1 MISYVKLFLNQNQK
15 SILIVSDDTDVLVW
29 LVYFTYKWKT
39 NAAIRMKRPC
49 DPNGKVIDI
58 NATATKLGVKCLQ
71 LICMYTDTGCHVVC
85 FPFGNWK
92 VTALLVVKKHD
103 NLSLHLFVEQ
113 NVEEE
118 DVMAAGRYF
127 FNLLYGSKSQM
138 SLNALRHDIY
148 ISHENTPKLP
158 VLPSTDEVSCEHFK
172 RAHLQSLVLN
182 AAEQINPQK
191 C

>member
-1 MISYVKLFLNQNQK
+1 MLWQQGDIF
-15 SILIVSDDTDVLVW
+15 SI
-29 LVYFTYKWKT
+29 
-39 NAAIRMKRPC
+39 C
-49 DPNGKVIDI
+49 
-58 NATATKLGVKCLQ
+58 
-71 LICMYTDTGCHVVC
+71 CMD
-85 FPFGNWK
+85 
-92 VTALLVVKKHD
+92 
-103 NLSLHLFVEQ
+103 Q
-113 NVEEE
+113 
-118 DVMAAGRYF
+118 
-127 FNLLYGSKSQM
+127 SQM